1 MKKYDAV
8 VIGAGNGG
16 LTAAVRLLQGGARV
30 LLVEKHNLP
39 GGFATSFRRGR
50 FEFEASLHELND
62 FGTADNAGDL
72 RELFDQLGMTNKVEW
87 LQIPEAY
94 RVISRAEK
102 LDATLPF
109 GVKEF
114 IDKTEKYVPGSRE
127 SVTKFFDLAEEVRLA
142 QAYSNSVNGK
152 TDPKVMVN
160 KYGNFVR
167 SGSYSVNEVLRA
179 LEMPKKAQDILN
191 AYWCYLG
198 AHCDDLSFVHYA
210 SMVNRYMKRGASM
223 PKMRSHEISLA
234 FVERI
239 RELGGDVLFN
249 TEAVKI
255 LTDDKD
261 GGVSGVVLDDGTQI
275 ETRHVVANC
284 APHLVFGRM
293 MDKVPEAEVRAT
305 HARKFAGRGFTMFL
319 GLNKSADELGV
330 ENHNYFLY
338 DTMDTA
344 AQYEKMRTIK
354 DNDVQ
359 ATVCLNR
366 AYPECSPKGTC
377 MMYFTTL
384 FMQREDGTDA
394 WSEVTSENYVRTKNR
409 VADRMIERFERD
421 TGARIRDHIEEIS
434 IATPMTYARYCGH
447 PQGTIYGYESQYWDG
462 LMPRLQMMNEDYENG
477 VRGLRFAGG
486 YAMRLSGYSS
496 AYHAGDISGR
506 QTVGD
511 LKREG

>member
-16 LTAAVRLLQGGARV
+16 LVAAIRLLQGGAKT

-62 FGTADNAGDL
+62 FGTADNAGDV
-72 RELFDQLGMTNKVEW
+72 RVLFDELGVTEKIDW
-87 LQIPEAY
+87 LEIPEAY

-102 LDATLPF
+102 LDATMPF
-109 GVKEF
+109 GVEAF
-114 IDKTEKYVPGSRE
+114 IDKMEKYVPGSRP
-127 SVTKFFDLAEEVRLA
+127 SVTKFFALAEEIRLA
-142 QAYSNSVNGK
+142 QAYSSSVNGK
-152 TDPKVMVN
+152 TDSKYMVEH
-160 KYGNFVR
+160 YGNFVR
-167 SGSYSVNEVLRA
+167 CGSYSVNEVLSA
-179 LEMPKKAQDILN
+179 LKMPKKAKDILN

-198 AHCDDLSFVHYA
+198 AHCDDLSFLHYA
-210 SMVNRYMKRGASM
+210 SMVNRYILRGVSM

-234 FVERI
+234 LAERV
-239 RELGGDVLFN
+239 RELGGDILFN

-255 LTDDKD
+255 STDRE
-261 GGVSGVVLDDGTQI
+261 GGVAGVTLDDGTEI
-275 ETRHVVANC
+275 VTRHVVANC
-284 APHLVFGRM
+284 APHVVFGKM
-293 MDKVPEAEVRAT
+293 MDKAPEAEIRAT
-305 HARKFAGRGFTMFL
+305 NARKFAGRGFSMFL
-319 GLNKSADELGV
+319 GLDASAEELGV

-354 DNDVQ
+354 ENEVQ

-384 FMQREDGTDA
+384 YMSDDWGNIKPEEYYKTK
-394 WSEVTSENYVRTKNR
+394 NYV
-409 VADRMIERFERD
+409 ADKMIARFERD
-421 TGARIRDHIEEIS
+421 TGAKLRGHIEEIS
-434 IATPMTYARYCGH
+434 IAAPMTYARYCGH
-447 PQGTIYGYESQYWDG
+447 PQGVIYGYESQYWDG
-462 LMPRLQMMNEDYENG
+462 LMPRLQMMGEDHK

-496 AYHAGDISGR
+496 AYFSGDISGR

-511 LKREG
+511 IKKEG